1 MSLARACNDPVLK
14 ERYEELAL
22 DFAQRYFHPCPGLEH
37 DQISDD
43 RPPFPAAL
51 VGMMCGV
58 AEGQRLRE
66 NSSNPFTGNASAGFQ
81 PWSPSTVVPGNGGRH
96 ARDDKATAKNRYCIF
111 GSLFDR
117 HRNRRNRY
125 MDSPKT

>member
-1 MSLARACNDPVLK
+1 M
-14 ERYEELAL
+14 ET
-22 DFAQRYFHPCPGLEH
+22 
-37 DQISDD
+37 
-43 RPPFPAAL
+43 PPLPAAL
-51 VGMMCGV
+51 VGDECSV

-81 PWSPSTVVPGNGGRH
+81 PWSPTSIVVPGNGGRH
-96 ARDDKATAKNRYCIF
+96 ARDDKATAKNRYCIL
-111 GSLFDR
+111 GSLFDC